1 MATCTWVGSTGKACT
16 NTILMDGFC
25 TRHLKQKCPVCWE
38 KVSSTNSSNSKRLTC
53 GHAFHAHC
61 ILEWFVTSDECP
73 VCRTKQT
80 NDPIIQFKSKVEEN
94 LREKYRDSIHTYDTE
109 IEILND
115 RIRRL
120 RNLVN

>member
-1 MATCTWVGSTGKACT
+1 
-16 NTILMDGFC
+16 MDGFC